1 MRGFFIIRSVTRYRR
16 YPGTQPLIIRVLRT
30 QSSERPEGVFVAVLC
45 TNRVV
50 YYSTGNA
57 TILFNHINTISN
69 MHILVSRLIIITQ
82 RTAISISASV
92 IRRTS
97 HGCAKRSITNT
108 CRRQETSNCMP
119 HVCSHG
125 EGRAQLLA
133 TATHNDLVGARVRL
147 AR

>member
-69 MHILVSRLIIITQ
+69 IEGTSRVNGTHRAHDDKRCSVR
-82 RTAISISASV
+82 RTMPCSREAGICIECSQAPYANAIS
-92 IRRTS
+92 
-97 HGCAKRSITNT
+97 
-108 CRRQETSNCMP
+108 
-119 HVCSHG
+119 HV
-125 EGRAQLLA
+125 QY
-133 TATHNDLVGARVRL
+133 LVGSARSPSSR